1 MFYNAL
7 NSEGNKYN
15 LSMFQGKS
23 LNEMIELFIDKTNF
37 EDELNK
43 EINVTIMTKNNI
55 RENEIF
61 KVIQDSIKS
70 KNKGVMVINHE
81 PNNDELE
88 RYSNETVY
96 NMKASLK
103 NDDIKL
109 ISQVIYDKVKSY
121 VDVKINNIMDFN
133 NDFIL
138 ENEGFFNDYN
148 LFSINLKEY
157 NVVLLERSNYQ
168 VDFTFDE
175 EGNYTYKIILNLEME
190 KENNSLERKIIEVYS
205 YSYQIIEEQENLS
218 NLKTYYYLINQ

>member
-55 RENEIF
+55 RENDIF

-70 KNKGVMVINHE
+70 KNKGFIVINHE

-96 NMKASLK
+96 NMKSSLK

-157 NVVLLERSNYQ
+157 SVVLLERSNYQ
-168 VDFTFDE
+168 VNFTFDE
-175 EGNYTYKIILNLEME
+175 EGNYTYEIILNLEME